1 MLRNKIYLFI
11 FLICT
16 AFSFGST
23 HNKLD
28 SIPLGEY
35 QYIEN
40 TNDDNLR
47 IVQAVKVSSVD
58 PIKAKDQYSTRVIE
72 KMYDTLFEY
81 NKEGKIEP
89 HLVKEWN
96 WLDDRTLSLKLKDN
110 VYFHNGEK
118 MTAQDVKESF
128 ERMISQGVFKDLFDD
143 IENIKIVNNK
153 ELNFKLKGKNNLFI
167 PMLTYQMSSIIKEK
181 NGKII
186 GTGPYILEKI
196 NNKEVVLKKNNNYF
210 LENKGAK
217 KITLIFEGSERRRI
231 ISFFNESVD
240 GVADITNKNII
251 QARKEGLIP
260 DEVLQLEGKNINTI
274 TLMFGKKNKI
284 FATRESREAIEEA
297 IDRKALAKETL
308 GISEVTTF
316 FPKEFFNAKLSKIK
330 ESFNISKSRSE
341 IKKLGLN
348 KIPMEL
354 TILNDSTSLELA
366 KKIKK
371 QLLNVGITINIVP
384 YQQEAYLMKIESK
397 EYELSLYDIVTNSNY
412 QLYNLGRILLYDIQD
427 VDMYNAIKPFIN
439 IMKNEQKEENREKVY
454 DKIVY
459 LISKNIPYIP
469 LAHNKNLI
477 IGNEKM
483 KELK

>member
-1 MLRNKIYLFI
+1 MLRNKIYLLI

-47 IVQAVKVSSVD
+47 IVQAVKVTSVD

-96 WLDDRTLSLKLKDN
+96 WFDDRTLSLKLKDN
-110 VYFHNGEK
+110 VYFHNGEE
-118 MTAQDVKESF
+118 MTAQDVKKSF

-196 NNKEVVLKKNNNYF
+196 NNKEVVLRKNDNYF
-210 LENKGAK
+210 LKNKGAK

-260 DEVLQLEGKNINTI
+260 DDVLELEGKNINTI

-297 IDRKALAKETL
+297 IDRKALTKETL

-330 ESFNISKSRSE
+330 ENFNISKSRNE
-341 IKKLGLN
+341 IKRLGLN
-348 KIPMEL
+348 KISMEL

-371 QLLNVGITINIVP
+371 QLLNVGITVNIVP

-397 EYELSLYDIVTNSNY
+397 EYELSLYDIATNSN
-412 QLYNLGRILLYDIQD
+412 
-427 VDMYNAIKPFIN
+427 
-439 IMKNEQKEENREKVY
+439 
-454 DKIVY
+454 
-459 LISKNIPYIP
+459 
-469 LAHNKNLI
+469 
-477 IGNEKM
+477 
-483 KELK
+483 